1 MSEYRRPSNSGRPGS
16 GRPSGSR
23 PSGSRSATGMQ
34 RRSDSSTQHRS
45 SGAPQ
50 RSRSASS
57 QGRPAGT
64 RSVSSH
70 RSSSERDYRNS
81 GNASARSSSSRSASS
96 GSASARGR
104 KKKFRIRSRFFYLCF
119 LLVYT
124 VILLIVS
131 AIFLGYV
138 NRSLKK
144 YEKSQSTFAMEEYF
158 NGFKESLGR
167 GELPEG
173 FVSESA
179 SQFESADVK
188 LNNLLSATNGR
199 TLAYEKDANSY
210 NTEEPVYDI
219 TADGEKVAE
228 VTLTAVNPQVILGIL
243 TIMDWEVKS
252 AELEKTGDTQDYI
265 INAPSGY
272 KVTVNGVEV
281 SDNYLTGNNA
291 NLKLFANAS
300 DYVTIPQMV
309 EYKIPALSAQ
319 PTVTVTDE
327 AGTEHGCTL
336 SGNTFTAAFGTES
349 EMPSDLSAEALNI
362 AETWSLFMTA
372 DLGGAKYGLDKVRQ
386 YLIPDSFYDGLAK
399 GWAGGIDITFTS
411 AHTLQ
416 NPAFKNVEIGEYIR
430 YTDDCFS
437 CHIRFDK
444 PMHLTRTGEDIV
456 DSTSS
461 TYLFVKYNGQWCL
474 VDMVADTEN

>member
-1 MSEYRRPSNSGRPGS
+1 MSEYRRPSDGRKTSSGRPSGS
-16 GRPSGSR
+16 RPGGSRPSGSRTGSSRPSGSR
-23 PSGSRSATGMQ
+23 PSGSSAK
-34 RRSDSSTQHRS
+34 
-45 SGAPQ
+45 
-50 RSRSASS
+50 SRSGVS
-57 QGRPAGT
+57 QGRPSGT
-64 RSVSSH
+64 RIASV
-70 RSSSERDYRNS
+70 RKSSSADRAGRD
-81 GNASARSSSSRSASS
+81 ARTS
-96 GSASARGR
+96 SARGK
-104 KKKFRIRSRFFYLCF
+104 KKKFRIRGRFYYLCF
-119 LLVYT
+119 VAAYT
-124 VILLIVS
+124 VILLILS

-138 NRSLKK
+138 NRSLKR
-144 YEKSQSTFAMEEYF
+144 YERSQSSYAMEDYF
-158 NGFKESLGR
+158 TRFQESLSR

-188 LNNLLSATNGR
+188 LQTIKAATDGK

-219 TADGEKVAE
+219 TANGETIAE

-265 INAPSGY
+265 INAPAGY
-272 KVTVNGVEV
+272 KVSVNGVAV
-281 SDNYLTGNNA
+281 SDDYLTGNNA

-300 DYVTIPQMV
+300 EYVTIPQMV
-309 EYKIPALSAQ
+309 EYKIPALSAE
-319 PTVTVTDE
+319 PIVTVTDE
-327 AGTEHGCTL
+327 TGAEHGCTI
-336 SGNTFTAAFGTES
+336 SGNTFTAAFGTAG
-349 EMPSDLSAEALNI
+349 EMPADLSEEALNI

-411 AHTLQ
+411 AHTLK
-416 NPAFKNVEIGEYIR
+416 NPAFENVEIGDYIR

-437 CHIRFDK
+437 CPIKFDK